1 MDRWILSMLQSLI
14 REVNAQMEGYYLY
27 NVVPAV
33 LGFIDHLTN
42 WYIRRSRRRFWA
54 ARGESGE
61 SDADKL
67 AAFATLYEVLTTFND
82 VLAPVLPFITEHL
95 YQDLVARH
103 DPDSVSSVHHRDYP
117 MANLTLI
124 DSDLEYSMGVVREI
138 VRLGRNLR
146 KREGHRVRQPLST
159 LTVLTRDDSIAAAVE
174 SHIDIIIDELNVKT
188 VATSSDES
196 KLVTLSAKANFKK
209 LGPELG
215 KGMGQFAGFVVGLS
229 SSQIETLIEGQT
241 IELGGRS
248 VTIDD
253 IVVERTP
260 LGNMLVETGDGFAVA
275 LDTSLTA
282 ELVREGFAREVIS
295 NIQSMRRDMGLKV
308 IDRIVVKWDSDNENV
323 VAALGEH
330 SDRIQSEVLATT
342 LEFEAGTIGDTVE
355 VDGLR
360 IIVSIAAAN

>member
-1 MDRWILSMLQSLI
+1 
-14 REVNAQMEGYYLY
+14 
-27 NVVPAV
+27 
-33 LGFIDHLTN
+33 
-42 WYIRRSRRRFWA
+42 
-54 ARGESGE
+54 
-61 SDADKL
+61 
-67 AAFATLYEVLTTFND
+67 
-82 VLAPVLPFITEHL
+82 
-95 YQDLVARH
+95 
-103 DPDSVSSVHHRDYP
+103 
-117 MANLTLI
+117 
-124 DSDLEYSMGVVREI
+124 
-138 VRLGRNLR
+138 
-146 KREGHRVRQPLST
+146 VRQPLST

-215 KGMGQFAGFVVGLS
+215 KGRGQFAGIVVGLS
-229 SSQIETLIEGQT
+229 SSQIETLIEGRT
-241 IELGGRS
+241 IDLGGRS

-253 IVVERTP
+253 IVVEPTP

-342 LEFEAGTIGDTVE
+342 LEFDAGTIGDTVE

-360 IIVSIAAAN
+360 ITVSIAAAN